1 MADACHRIE
10 RSTDGLDHTLQSMCV
25 SKTNRK
31 KRTHRVWVDV
41 SMYPSACSIG
51 IVTVR
56 LFFER
61 LQQVDANMVEPS
73 PSYSWPLPRSPD
85 MAKERESDG
94 VRGAYGNW
102 AGAHVAGT
110 AEPPRET
117 AGRCALAPVVGSGV
131 RGVLKIDFEWRG
143 LGGRPASGG
152 DGSNV
157 RSSSAAG
164 SST

>member
-1 MADACHRIE
+1 MASITRY
-10 RSTDGLDHTLQSMCV
+10 RVCV
-25 SKTNRK
+25 SVKLTERK
-31 KRTHRVWVDV
+31 GRTECG

-61 LQQVDANMVEPS
+61 LQQVDASMIEPS